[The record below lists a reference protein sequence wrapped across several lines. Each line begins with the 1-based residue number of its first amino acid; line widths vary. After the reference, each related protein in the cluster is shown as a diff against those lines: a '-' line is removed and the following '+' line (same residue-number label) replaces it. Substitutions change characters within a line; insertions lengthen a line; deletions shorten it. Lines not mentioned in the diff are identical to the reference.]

1 MWLLEPNILQKFILA
16 LSPTNEKFLPA
27 RSWLVTVLEPD
38 PLSDL
43 PVECTDVL
51 LGLLLI
57 VGDAQSGTGGLFV
70 DWLMIHRA
78 LTPSSSQPTA
88 WRDTFGP

>member
-1 MWLLEPNILQKFILA
+1 M
-16 LSPTNEKFLPA
+16 
-27 RSWLVTVLEPD
+27 RSSFFFGETAADLLEPD
-38 PLSDL
+38 PLPEL

-51 LGLLLI
+51 LGLFPIQRRLI

-78 LTPSSSQPTA
+78 LTPTSSQPTG
-88 WRDTFGP
+88 WRDTFGL